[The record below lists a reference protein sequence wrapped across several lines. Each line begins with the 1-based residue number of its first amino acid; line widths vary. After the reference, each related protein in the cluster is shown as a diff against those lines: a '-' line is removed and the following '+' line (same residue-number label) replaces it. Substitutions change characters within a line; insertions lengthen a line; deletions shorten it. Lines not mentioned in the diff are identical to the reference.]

1 MLTPL
6 GVGFHGCMRI
16 GVWRYLGLAI
26 EKSDT
31 FLFAVP
37 QKEKT
42 MEEFNKSNG
51 NIDESVRWHF
61 FNLYCLA
68 LSDLEFNPKEK
79 ELLYRIGLEY
89 GITEDTI
96 NNIVVTSGLSP
107 VVPETLE
114 EKIHYLYD
122 LTRMA
127 WADGI
132 IEESEKAL
140 LRKYILL
147 FGFHDENTEDIME
160 YFLTSVKEKKTIEQI
175 INEIKS

>member
-1 MLTPL
+1 MNE
-6 GVGFHGCMRI
+6 I
-16 GVWRYLGLAI
+16 
-26 EKSDT
+26 D
-31 FLFAVP
+31 
-37 QKEKT
+37 
-42 MEEFNKSNG
+42 KSNG
-51 NIDESVRWHF
+51 NVEESKKWHF

-68 LSDLEFNPKEK
+68 LSDSEFDPKEK
-79 ELLYRIGLEY
+79 ELLYKIGLEY

-107 VVPETLE
+107 VLPETLE
-114 EKIHYLYD
+114 DKIHYLYD

-147 FGFHDENTEDIME
+147 FGFHEENAESIME
-160 YFLTSVKEKKTIEQI
+160 YFLQNVKEGKAIEQI